1 MKKSKHL
8 LIGIAG
14 GSGSGKTT
22 FLKAILDHFTPEQLC
37 LVSQDNYYRTK
48 EEQYIDENGV
58 HNFDL
63 PESIHRENFRLDMQ
77 KLQND
82 EKLEIL
88 EYNFNNPNWK
98 PRTVIV
104 TPAPV
109 IVMEGL
115 FVFHYEEIRNNLD
128 YKVYL
133 DVHHETRLERRIRR
147 DAEERG
153 YPEEQV
159 RYQWHN
165 HVRPSEEQFLE
176 PYKAQCELIVDNTHS
191 FDTGLEHLKSVIHEF
206 LDNIKF

>member
-1 MKKSKHL
+1 VNTDKHL

-22 FLKAILDHFTPEQLC
+22 FLKAILDHFTPEELC
-37 LVSQDNYYRTK
+37 LVSQDNYYRSK
-48 EEQYIDENGV
+48 EEQYIDDNGV

-63 PESIHRENFRLDMQ
+63 PDSIDREHFWRDMERLKKNES
-77 KLQND
+77 
-82 EKLEIL
+82 LEIL

-98 PRTVIV
+98 PQKVIV
-104 TPAPV
+104 KPAPV

-115 FVFHYEEIRNNLD
+115 FVFHYEEIRTSLD

-153 YPEEQV
+153 YPEDQV

-191 FDTGLEHLKSVIHEF
+191 FDTGLEQMKSVIQEF
-206 LDNIKF
+206 LKNVKL